1 MVSDYIKEY
10 EFKHTPKEIK
20 YYDNDPLKLSNEFSF
35 YHNKSRFR
43 KELNRLQYIFRDY
56 LNTSLIAA
64 GIRDSYLKEEY
75 TENYFIVLF
84 TTSKNVKDT
93 NQIIETHS
101 KIEIPSGCFFLK
113 SSSKY
118 LLLLT
123 KDMDG
128 LNSGI
133 DTLEEI
139 FTQTFE
145 DYFNRK
151 KINEHEH
158 IKIRPF
164 KMTSCTKFS

>member
-1 MVSDYIKEY
+1 MKIVSDYIKEY
-10 EFKHTPKEIK
+10 EFKHPPKEIK
-20 YYDNDPLKLSNEFSF
+20 YYDDDPLKLSSEFSF
-35 YHNKSRFR
+35 YHNKSGFR
-43 KELNRLQYIFRDY
+43 KELNRLQYLFRDY
-56 LNTSLIAA
+56 LKTSLNAA

-75 TENYFIVLF
+75 TENYLIILF

-93 NQIIETHS
+93 NQIIEAHS
-101 KIEIPSGCFFLK
+101 KIEILSGCFYLK

-118 LLLLT
+118 MLLLT

-133 DTLEEI
+133 DTLVEI
-139 FTQTFE
+139 FTQTFK

-151 KINEHEH
+151 KFDEH

-164 KMTSCTKFS
+164 KMTSCTKS